1 MAQKVEIV
9 LSLGSNFGQRRNNLA
24 SGLACLKQAGLAEIR
39 ASPVVESP
47 AELPLGSPSAWNK
60 PYLNLI
66 ALGTTDLDIESFYQA
81 SKKIQRQFGR
91 RMISKWEPRNL
102 DIDIVSW
109 GKDAVFFNGKSI
121 PDKTTFERP
130 FVLSPLLHMEP
141 NFRLPFNS
149 RKTVL
154 DFSSSKAV
162 EYHIPL
168 WMGIINVTPD
178 SFSDGGL
185 HMNFDAVRETVN
197 SMISSGVHII
207 DIGAESTRPNADV
220 VNADEEWRRLEPVIE
235 LIQDLVGNSTLGP
248 QISIDTY
255 RASTAEKSIRK
266 GVDIIND
273 VGGLQNPRMRSIARD
288 CGKTFVV
295 MHSVS
300 LPVDPDIGIDPA
312 ADAVEIFDDWV
323 HKSQNL
329 WDESQLDR
337 SRIVID
343 PGIGFGKS
351 SLQNLHLMRSTS
363 RLRQLGHRV
372 MIGHSRKRFMKT
384 FANLESPDLDLETI
398 GASLQMC
405 SQGVDFLRI
414 HNVEAHMRAYLS
426 WAHLMK
432 NQFESESVELLR

>member
-1 MAQKVEIV
+1 MVQKVEIV
-9 LSLGSNFGQRRNNLA
+9 LSLGSNFGERRNNLA
-24 SGLACLKQAGLAEIR
+24 SGLDCLKRVGLTEVR
-39 ASPVVESP
+39 VSPVVESP

-66 ALGTTDLDIESFYQA
+66 ALGATDLDIESFYQA
-81 SKKIQRQFGR
+81 SRKIQRQFGSR
-91 RMISKWEPRNL
+91 TISKWEPRQL

-109 GKDAVFFNGKSI
+109 GDDAVSFNGKSI
-121 PDKTTFERP
+121 PDKSTFERP
-130 FVLSPLLHMEP
+130 FVLSPLVHIEP
-141 NFRLPFNS
+141 SFRLPFNS
-149 RKTVL
+149 RKTAL
-154 DFSSSKAV
+154 SFSSSKSA
-162 EYHIPL
+162 EFHIPL

-185 HMNFDAVRETVN
+185 HMNSDMVRKTVN
-197 SMISSGVHII
+197 NMISSGVHII
-207 DIGAESTRPNADV
+207 DIGAESTRPNADAL
-220 VNADEEWRRLEPVIE
+220 NADEEWTRLEPIIE
-235 LIQDLVGNSTLGP
+235 LIQDIIGNSTLGP

-273 VGGLQNPRMRSIARD
+273 VGGLQNPQMRSIARESR
-288 CGKTFVV
+288 KTFVV

-300 LPVDPDIGIDPA
+300 LPVDPAICIDPA
-312 ADAVEIFDDWV
+312 ADAVEIFDNWV
-323 HKSQNL
+323 RESQKL

-384 FANLESPDLDLETI
+384 FAKFESSDLDLETI

-405 SQGVDFLRI
+405 SQGVDFLRV

-432 NQFESESVELLR
+432 NQFESESVELQR